1 MQSYALARSDA
12 PAGRRAA
19 ALETLLEGR
28 ITLDRYI
35 AYVMTSV
42 RSALP
47 AMYMGYWSTAVAR
60 LRRTCSRPG

>member
-28 ITLDRYI
+28 ITLERYI
-35 AYVMTSV
+35 AYVMT
-42 RSALP
+42 
-47 AMYMGYWSTAVAR
+47 
-60 LRRTCSRPG
+60 